1 MHVEHTGIEGLLVLR
16 LDVHADNR
24 GWFKEAWQREKMTAA
39 GLPDFLPVQS
49 NVAFNATAGTTRGL
63 HAEPWDKL
71 VTAGTG
77 RFRGGWCDLREG
89 SPTHGRTVSVEVGP
103 DTAVFVPRGVAN
115 GYQTLED
122 ATTYLYLVND
132 HWSPDAAYVNVSYR
146 LIDWPLE
153 PTEVSEKDLAHPPLA
168 DVPSVPPRRVLVT
181 GADGQVGRAL
191 RKVLPEAEFVG
202 RGEFDVAD
210 PPERPWRQY
219 SAIVNAAAYTDVDA
233 AENDRAAAWAANAQG
248 PAKLARIAAEN
259 NLTLVQLSTDYV
271 FDGDSGRPYAEDDPV
286 GPLSVYGA
294 SKAAGEA
301 AAATAPRHYIV
312 RTSWVVGEGRN
323 FVDTMRG
330 LAERGVQPQV
340 VHDQKGRPTF
350 ADELARGVAHLLR
363 TQPEHGIYHL
373 TGGGD
378 EVGFDELAMAVY
390 TGLHRDPDMVHP
402 VSSGQY
408 FAGKAH
414 APRPSRSTLSNAK
427 IEATGFTPQNWRV
440 GLALYLL

>member
-1 MHVEHTGIEGLLVLR
+1 MHIENTGIEGLLVLR
-16 LDVHADNR
+16 LDVHGDNR

-39 GLPDFLPVQS
+39 GLPDFRPVQS

-71 VTAGTG
+71 VTVGTG

-132 HWSPDAAYVNVSYR
+132 HWSADAAYANVSYR

-153 PTEVSEKDLAHPPLA
+153 PTNVSAKDEALLLDA
-168 DVPSVPPRRVLVT
+168 PSVPPRRILVT

-191 RKVLPEAEFVG
+191 RKVLPEAEFLD
-202 RGEFDVAD
+202 RREFDITD
-210 PPERPWRQY
+210 PPARNWRQY
-219 SAIVNAAAYTDVDA
+219 SAIINAAAYTDVDA
-233 AENDRAAAWAANAQG
+233 AETDRATAWAVNAQG
-248 PAKLARIAAEN
+248 PAALARIAAEH

-271 FDGDSGRPYAEDDPV
+271 FDGTSDRAYTEEDPV

-294 SKAAGEA
+294 SKAAGEV

-312 RTSWVVGEGRN
+312 RTSWVVGDGRN

-330 LAERGVQPQV
+330 LAERGVQPTV

-350 ADELARGVAHLLR
+350 ADDLARGVAHLLR
-363 TQPEHGIYHL
+363 TQPEYGVYHL

-402 VSSGQY
+402 VSSEQY

-414 APRPSRSTLSNAK
+414 APRPSRSTLSTAK
-427 IEATGFTPQNWRV
+427 IEATGFVPQNWRL
-440 GLALYLL
+440 GLALYVL

>member
-1 MHVEHTGIEGLLVLR
+1 MHIENTDIEGLMVLH

-24 GWFKEAWQREKMTAA
+24 GWFRESWQRETMTAL
-39 GLPDFLPVQS
+39 GLPDFRPVQS
-49 NVAFNATAGTTRGL
+49 NVAFNAKAGTTRGL

-71 VTAGTG
+71 VTVGTG
-77 RFRGGWCDLREG
+77 RVQGGWCDLREG
-89 SPTHGRTVSVEVGP
+89 SPTHGRTVSVEIARDV
-103 DTAVFVPRGVAN
+103 AVFVPRGVAN
-115 GYQTLED
+115 GYQSLED

-132 HWSPDAAYVNVSYR
+132 HWSPDAAYVNVSLG

-153 PTEVSEKDLAHPPLA
+153 PTEVSEKDRTHPLLLDA
-168 DVPSVPPRRVLVT
+168 PSVPPRRILVT
-181 GADGQVGRAL
+181 GAEGQVGRAL
-191 RKVLPEAEFVG
+191 RKVLPEAEFVD
-202 RGEFDVAD
+202 RDEFDITD

-219 SAIVNAAAYTDVDA
+219 SAIINAAAYTAVDA
-233 AENDRAAAWAANAQG
+233 AEEDRAPAWAVNAQG

-271 FDGDSGRPYAEDDPV
+271 FDGTAGRPYTEDDPV

-312 RTSWVVGEGRN
+312 RTSWVVGDGKN
-323 FVDTMRG
+323 FVDTMRD
-330 LAERGVQPQV
+330 LAERDIQPQV

-350 ADELARGVAHLLR
+350 SGDLARGIVHLLR
-363 TQPEHGIYHL
+363 TRPEYGIYHL

-402 VSSGQY
+402 VSSEQY

-414 APRPSRSTLSNAK
+414 APRPSRSTLSTDK
-427 IEATGFTPQNWRV
+427 IEATGFVPQNWRV
-440 GLALYLL
+440 GLALYVL